1 VGVSKFGRSDGFD
14 ISGMLED
21 RIENGIFE
29 AKLRFTKTYYT
40 GYSNY
45 VFFETENGL
54 LLLMQNRGVLTLL
67 QLLCEKKL
75 DVDPHGFISTK
86 FTFCQSTYRFYIKP
100 VK

>member
-1 VGVSKFGRSDGFD
+1 VGVSKFGRSDGLD

-45 VFFETENGL
+45 VFFETEKGL
-54 LLLMQNRGVLTLL
+54 LLLMQNRGVLKLL
-67 QLLCEKKL
+67 QMLCEKKL
-75 DVDPHGFISTK
+75 DVDSNGFIATK
-86 FTFCQSTYRFYIKP
+86 FKFSKSTYRYYIYP